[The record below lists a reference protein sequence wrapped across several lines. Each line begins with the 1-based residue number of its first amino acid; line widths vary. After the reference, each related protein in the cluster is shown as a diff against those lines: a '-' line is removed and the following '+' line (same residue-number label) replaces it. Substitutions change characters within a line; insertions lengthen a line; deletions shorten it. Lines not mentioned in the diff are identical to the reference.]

1 MEEVSFSI
9 VVPVYKVEKYLEE
22 CVNSVIN
29 QDYKNFELIL
39 VDDGSPDN
47 CGAICDGYASNDDRV
62 IVIHKENGG
71 LISAWKAG
79 VRKAKNKYLLFID
92 GDDWVDEN
100 LLPYLAGLI
109 SKNEGID
116 LIQFSFKCDGKNAV
130 NAGEKTEILSKDE
143 VLDKLIYYK
152 GYQKIISNNR
162 VNKVFLTDKFKQI
175 LDDVD
180 DRATIGEDKQPTL
193 SYVLNSSK
201 LLLTDYEGYYY
212 RQNLSSMT
220 NKYSPNVYER
230 IEILF
235 NSMKNIIAK
244 YSDFDFDDQLK
255 KEKVIFAIG
264 ILSNAFRSKDKKI
277 RKKEFETVISDEEIV
292 GGAAIIPSDGLNLF
306 CRRMVKGINKKSYQ
320 TVAFWQNIKKI
331 KNGFDRFFNKIL
343 HRKLR

>member
-1 MEEVSFSI
+1 MDEVSFSI
-9 VVPVYKVEKYLEE
+9 VVPIYKVEKYLEE
-22 CVNSVIN
+22 CVNSIIK

-47 CGAICDGYASNDDRV
+47 CGVICDRYANDYDRV

-79 VRKAKNKYLLFID
+79 TRKAKNKYLLFVD

-100 LLPYLAGLI
+100 LLPHLANLI
-109 SKNEGID
+109 SNNEGID
-116 LIQFSFKCDGKNAV
+116 LIQFSFKRDGKNSA
-130 NAGEKTEILSKDE
+130 NAGEKIEILSKDE

-152 GYQKIISNNR
+152 GYQKVISNNR
-162 VNKVFLTDKFKQI
+162 VNKVFLTEKFKQI

-193 SYVLNSSK
+193 CYVLNSSK

-220 NKYSPNVYER
+220 NKYSPNVYEK

-235 NSMKNIIAK
+235 NSLKNTIAK
-244 YSDFDFDDQLK
+244 YSDFDFDDQIK
-255 KEKVIFAIG
+255 KEKVIFAVG
-264 ILSNAFRSKDKKI
+264 ILTNAFRSKDKKI
-277 RKKEFETVISDEEIV
+277 RKKEFETVISDAEIV
-292 GGAAIIPSDGLNLF
+292 GGAAIIPDDGLNLF
-306 CRRMVKGINKKSYQ
+306 CRRMVKGINKKSYT
-320 TVAFWQNIKKI
+320 TVAFWQNVKKL
-331 KNGFDRFFNKIL
+331 KNNLDRVLNKIL